1 MRKLINFFVYTVCCF
16 GGLLYAEETSKEDTF
31 IVGTTA
37 GYAPYVSINEKGVYE
52 GFDVDFANLLAKKIN
67 KKLVLQDLGSMP
79 SLLLAVQKKK
89 VDAVIWAVSITEE
102 RQKEM
107 ELIYYQGEKTTE
119 LPIVFLKEIPKDMKN
134 IEDLGKDPKYVVSVE
149 AGSFQDAVLTKYP
162 KVKLRYLDKIA
173 DAIMALKCGK
183 CFAAVIDNSL
193 VATMKA
199 QHPELKVQYMS
210 LPPSQQALGNGVVV
224 NKTNAELIEK
234 IKKAVAELQAEGEI
248 AKLEKKWKMEA

>member
-1 MRKLINFFVYTVCCF
+1 MGCCF
-16 GGLLYAEETSKEDTF
+16 AGMLSAEEKSHEDTF

-37 GYAPYVSINEKGVYE
+37 GYAPYVSLNEKGEYE

-79 SLLLAVQKKK
+79 SLLLAVKTKK

-107 ELIYYQGEKTTE
+107 ELVYYQGEKTTE
-119 LPIVFLKEIPKDMKN
+119 LPVVFLKEIPKEMKN
-134 IEDLGKDPKYVVSVE
+134 IEDLAKDPKYVVSVE
-149 AGSFQDAVLTKYP
+149 AGSFQDAVLQKYP

-173 DAIMALKCGK
+173 DALMALKCGK

-193 VATMKA
+193 VAHMQS
-199 QHPELKVQYMS
+199 QHSDLKVQYMP
-210 LPPSQQALGNGVVV
+210 LPQSQQALGNGVCI
-224 NKTNAELIEK
+224 NKSNSALIEK
-234 IKKAVAELQAEGEI
+234 IKKAVDELRAEGEI